1 MPSGMRFEVYIRKTV
16 KQRYPSN
23 AGYKIYEQ
31 CPVLGV
37 GILDFY
43 AVRKRERIVIDAKDK
58 GILALSDIDQVDH
71 YAREL
76 LATERIIYIAN
87 DTRVPDSV
95 KLEADS
101 LAIRIIRTQYQT
113 QFE

>member
-1 MPSGMRFEVYIRKTV
+1 MPSGMDFEVYIRKTI

-31 CPVLGV
+31 YPVLGV

-43 AVRKRERIVIDAKDK
+43 VVRERERIVIDAKDK
-58 GILALSDIDQVDH
+58 ETLAISDIDQVDY

-76 LATERIIYIAN
+76 RATKRIIYVAN
-87 DTRVPDSV
+87 DSHVPDSV
-95 KLEADS
+95 KEKADS
-101 LAIRIIRTQYQT
+101 LAIQIIRTQY
-113 QFE
+113 